1 MSPLNALK
9 YAVGRCLPRRAY
21 LSESHFERERD
32 LLFSREW
39 FCIGREEI
47 VPNIGDY
54 LVADVVGESVLV
66 VRTETG
72 MLHAHYNI
80 CRHHGN
86 CLSLAEPQPT
96 LNAAIAPTG
105 TFRDSITCPFHA
117 WSYGLDGT
125 LRCAPTVGSA
135 APIDRHSLTLYP
147 VKVTTWGG
155 FVFLNLSPDAEYESG
170 PMGVDSLDLASIQ
183 LQNRPIDE
191 LRIAHRVIYDVA
203 ANWKMIVER
212 FSMRYR
218 CADLRVEARCA
229 LPVPMRHSKSFAQPV
244 YDTTPES
251 RELSLSAVRRY
262 PAYPSRTT
270 QQNVPHECGIVYPN
284 LILGVCAD
292 YVAAFMV
299 QPINQGRT
307 TVICDLL
314 FSPEEI
320 SAANPDPCD
329 AFAFWD
335 TSNRQD
341 WAVCESA
348 QQGMQSRMFQFNYYA
363 PMEDASLDLRRY
375 LEAHLGAL

>member
-1 MSPLNALK
+1 MSPLNQLK
-9 YAVGRCLPRRAY
+9 SAVGRCLPRRAY
-21 LSESHFERERD
+21 LSDSHFERERD

-39 FCIGREEI
+39 FCIGREEMLPH
-47 VPNIGDY
+47 VGDY

-66 VRTETG
+66 VRTESG

-96 LNAAIAPTG
+96 LNAAITPTG

-117 WSYGLDGT
+117 WSYALDGT
-125 LRCAPTVGSA
+125 LRCAATVSGE
-135 APIDRHSLTLYP
+135 APADRHSLALYP
-147 VKVTTWGG
+147 VKVSSWGG
-155 FVFLNLSPDAEYESG
+155 FVFLNLSPEAGHTLE
-170 PMGVDSLDLASIQ
+170 PLGVDASGLASVQ
-183 LQNRPIDE
+183 LQDRPIDD

-203 ANWKMIVER
+203 ANWKIIVER
-212 FSMRYR
+212 FCMRYR
-218 CADLRVEARCA
+218 CVDLRVDAGCA
-229 LPVPMRHSKSFAQPV
+229 LPIPARHTEAFTQRAYGEATV
-244 YDTTPES
+244 S
-251 RELSLSAVRRY
+251 RDLAYGADRRIAPY
-262 PAYPSRTT
+262 TSRAA

-292 YVAAFMV
+292 YVAVFLI
-299 QPINQGRT
+299 QPINPGRT
-307 TVICDLL
+307 IVICDLL
-314 FSPEEI
+314 FPPEELR
-320 SAANPDPCD
+320 AANSAPCD

-375 LEAHLGAL
+375 LEERFGVL

>member
-9 YAVGRCLPRRAY
+9 SAVGRCLPRRAY

-47 VPNIGDY
+47 LPNIGDY
-54 LVADVVGESVLV
+54 LIADVVGESVLV
-66 VRTETG
+66 VRTQTG
-72 MLHAHYNI
+72 ALHAHYNI

-96 LNAAIAPTG
+96 LNAAITPTG

-117 WSYGLDGT
+117 WSYELDGT
-125 LRCAPTVGSA
+125 LRCAPTVGNA

-147 VKVTTWGG
+147 VKVATWGG
-155 FVFLNLSPDAEYESG
+155 FMFLNLSPDAEYEAG
-170 PMGVDSLDLASIQ
+170 PIGADALDLASVQ
-183 LQNRPIDE
+183 LQRRSIDT

-218 CADLRVEARCA
+218 CADLRVESRCA
-229 LPVPMRHSKSFAQPV
+229 LPISVQHAESFVQRTYRAAIE
-244 YDTTPES
+244 D
-251 RELSLSAVRRY
+251 REPSLSAVRRHT
-262 PAYPSRTT
+262 AYANRVA

-299 QPINQGRT
+299 QPISPGRT
-307 TVICDLL
+307 IVICDLL
-314 FSPEEI
+314 FPPEAVEPTNAD
-320 SAANPDPCD
+320 SCD
-329 AFAFWD
+329 ALAFWD

-375 LEAHLGAL
+375 LEERLGAL